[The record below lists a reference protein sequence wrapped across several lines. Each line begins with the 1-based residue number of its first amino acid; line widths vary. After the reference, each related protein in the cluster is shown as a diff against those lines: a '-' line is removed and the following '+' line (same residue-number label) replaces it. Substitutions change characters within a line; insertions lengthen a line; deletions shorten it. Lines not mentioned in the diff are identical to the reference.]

1 MMSAYPAN
9 LLEALRAEPGVKL
22 SERATKDADWWPGDA
37 PQDKK
42 AAEKRMVQL
51 AELLSD
57 LQERLFAASV
67 AGGQGPAVLLI
78 LQGMDTSGKG
88 GTVRHVL
95 GMLDPQGVK
104 HHAFKAPTEEEA
116 AHDFL
121 WRITRQLPAGG
132 LVGVFDR
139 SHYEDVL
146 VAKVKGFATPDAVE
160 SRYGKIVDFEKQLIE
175 QGIHPIKVMLHI
187 SREEQFER
195 LSARLERADKHWKY
209 SPGDVDDRL
218 LWDDF
223 QSAYEVA
230 INRTDNQGAPWHIVP
245 ADQKWKARLCVAEL
259 LLATLERVAPD
270 WPVATFDVE
279 QEKARLAAAK

>member
-1 MMSAYPAN
+1 MSAYPAN

-42 AAEKRMVQL
+42 AAEKRMEQL

-270 WPVATFDVE
+270 WPVAAFDVE
-279 QEKARLAAAK
+279 QEKARLAATK

>member
-1 MMSAYPAN
+1 MSAYPAN

-42 AAEKRMVQL
+42 AAEKRMEQL

-121 WRITRQLPAGG
+121 WRITKQLPAGG

-146 VAKVKGFATPDAVE
+146 VAKVKGFATPEAVE

>member
-1 MMSAYPAN
+1 MSAYPAN

-42 AAEKRMVQL
+42 AAEKRMEQL

>member
-1 MMSAYPAN
+1 MSAYPAN

-42 AAEKRMVQL
+42 AAEKRMEQL

-121 WRITRQLPAGG
+121 WRITKQLPAGG

-146 VAKVKGFATPDAVE
+146 VAKVKGFATPEAVE

-279 QEKARLAAAK
+279 QEKARLAATK

>member
-1 MMSAYPAN
+1 MSAYPAN

-42 AAEKRMVQL
+42 AAEKRMEQL

-121 WRITRQLPAGG
+121 WRITKQLPAGG

>member
-1 MMSAYPAN
+1 MSAYPAN
-9 LLEALRAEPGVKL
+9 LIEALRAEPGLKL
-22 SERATKDADWWPGDA
+22 SQRATKDAQWWPADA

-42 AAEKRMVQL
+42 AAEKRMDEL
-51 AELLSD
+51 APLLSE

-67 AGGQGPAVLLI
+67 SGGTAPAVLLM

-88 GTVRHVL
+88 GIVRHVL
-95 GMLDPQGVK
+95 GMLDPQGVE

-121 WRITRQLPAGG
+121 WRITKQLPAGG

-146 VAKVKGFATPDAVE
+146 VAKVKGYASPDVIE
-160 SRYGKIVDFEKQLIE
+160 SRYGKIVDFEKQLLE
-175 QGIHPIKVMLHI
+175 QEILPIKVMLHI
-187 SREEQFER
+187 SREEQYER
-195 LSARLERADKHWKY
+195 LAERLERADKHWKY

-223 QSAYEVA
+223 Q
-230 INRTDNQGAPWHIVP
+230 
-245 ADQKWKARLCVAEL
+245 
-259 LLATLERVAPD
+259 
-270 WPVATFDVE
+270 
-279 QEKARLAAAK
+279 AA

>member
-42 AAEKRMVQL
+42 AAEKRMEQL
-51 AELLSD
+51 AELLSN

-121 WRITRQLPAGG
+121 WRITKQFPAGG

-230 INRTDNQGAPWHIVP
+230 INRTDNQSAPWHIVP

>member
-1 MMSAYPAN
+1 MSAYPAN
-9 LLEALRAEPGVKL
+9 LIEALRAEPGLKL
-22 SERATKDADWWPGDA
+22 SQRATKDAQWWPADA

-42 AAEKRMVQL
+42 AAEKRMDEL
-51 AELLSD
+51 APLLSE

-67 AGGQGPAVLLI
+67 SGGTAPAVLLM

-88 GTVRHVL
+88 GIVRHVL
-95 GMLDPQGVK
+95 GMLDPQGVE
-104 HHAFKAPTEEEA
+104 HHAFKEPTEEEA

-121 WRITRQLPAGG
+121 WRITKQLPAGG

-146 VAKVKGFATPDAVE
+146 VAKVKGYASPAVIE
-160 SRYGKIVDFEKQLIE
+160 SRYGKIVDFEKQLLE
-175 QGIHPIKVMLHI
+175 QEILPIKVMLHI
-187 SREEQFER
+187 SREEQYER
-195 LSARLERADKHWKY
+195 LAERLERADKHWKY

-223 QSAYEVA
+223 QAAYEVA
-230 INRTDNQGAPWHIVP
+230 INRTDNQNAPWHIVP

-259 LLATLERVAPD
+259 LLAALERVAPD
-270 WPVATFDVE
+270 WPAATFDVKRE
-279 QEKARLAAAK
+279 QARLEAAK

>member
-1 MMSAYPAN
+1 MSAYPAN
-9 LLEALRAEPGVKL
+9 LLEALRAEPGVEL

-42 AAEKRMVQL
+42 AAEKRMEQL

-121 WRITRQLPAGG
+121 WRITKQLPAGG

-146 VAKVKGFATPDAVE
+146 VAKVKGFATPEAVE

-279 QEKARLAAAK
+279 QEKARLAATK

>member
-1 MMSAYPAN
+1 MSAYPAN
-9 LLEALRAEPGVKL
+9 LIEALRAEPGLKL
-22 SERATKDADWWPGDA
+22 SQRATKDAQWWPADA

-42 AAEKRMVQL
+42 AAEKRMVEL
-51 AELLSD
+51 APLLSE

-67 AGGQGPAVLLI
+67 SGGTAPAVLLM

-88 GTVRHVL
+88 GIVRHVL
-95 GMLDPQGVK
+95 GMLDPQGVE

-121 WRITRQLPAGG
+121 WRITKQLPAGG

-146 VAKVKGFATPDAVE
+146 VAKVKGYASPDVIE
-160 SRYGKIVDFEKQLIE
+160 SRYGKIVDFEKQLLE
-175 QGIHPIKVMLHI
+175 QEILPIKVMLHI
-187 SREEQFER
+187 SREEQYER
-195 LSARLERADKHWKY
+195 LAERLERADKHWKY

-223 QSAYEVA
+223 QAAYEVA
-230 INRTDNQGAPWHIVP
+230 INRTDNQNAPWHIVP

-259 LLATLERVAPD
+259 LLAALERVAPD
-270 WPVATFDVE
+270 WPAATFDVKRE
-279 QEKARLAAAK
+279 QARLEAAK

>member
-1 MMSAYPAN
+1 MSAYPAN

>member
-1 MMSAYPAN
+1 MSAYPAN

-42 AAEKRMVQL
+42 AAEKRMEQL

-121 WRITRQLPAGG
+121 WRITKQLPAGG

-146 VAKVKGFATPDAVE
+146 VAKVKGFATPEAVE

-279 QEKARLAAAK
+279 QEKARLVATK

>member
-1 MMSAYPAN
+1 MSAYPAN
-9 LLEALRAEPGVKL
+9 LIEALRAEPGLKL
-22 SERATKDADWWPGDA
+22 SQRATKDAQWWPADA

-42 AAEKRMVQL
+42 AAEKRMVEL
-51 AELLSD
+51 APLLSE

-67 AGGQGPAVLLI
+67 SGGTAPAVLLM

-88 GTVRHVL
+88 GIVRHVL
-95 GMLDPQGVK
+95 GMLDPQGVE

-121 WRITRQLPAGG
+121 WRITKQLPAGG

-146 VAKVKGFATPDAVE
+146 VAKVKGYASPDVIE
-160 SRYGKIVDFEKQLIE
+160 SRYGKIVDFEKQLLE
-175 QGIHPIKVMLHI
+175 QEILPIKVMLHI
-187 SREEQFER
+187 SREEQYER
-195 LSARLERADKHWKY
+195 LAERLERADKHWKY

-223 QSAYEVA
+223 QAAYEVA
-230 INRTDNQGAPWHIVP
+230 INRTDNQNAPWHIVP

-259 LLATLERVAPD
+259 LLAALERVAPD
-270 WPVATFDVE
+270 WPAAAFDVKRE
-279 QEKARLAAAK
+279 QARLEAAK

>member
-1 MMSAYPAN
+1 
-9 LLEALRAEPGVKL
+9 
-22 SERATKDADWWPGDA
+22 
-37 PQDKK
+37 
-42 AAEKRMVQL
+42 
-51 AELLSD
+51 
-57 LQERLFAASV
+57 
-67 AGGQGPAVLLI
+67 QGPAVLLI

>member
-42 AAEKRMVQL
+42 AAEKRMEQL

-121 WRITRQLPAGG
+121 WRITKQLPAGG

-146 VAKVKGFATPDAVE
+146 VAKVKGFATPEAVE

-279 QEKARLAAAK
+279 QEKARLAATK

>member
-1 MMSAYPAN
+1 MSAYPAN

-42 AAEKRMVQL
+42 AAEKRMEQL

-121 WRITRQLPAGG
+121 WRITKQLPAGG

-146 VAKVKGFATPDAVE
+146 VAKVKGFAAPEAVE

-279 QEKARLAAAK
+279 QEKARLAATK